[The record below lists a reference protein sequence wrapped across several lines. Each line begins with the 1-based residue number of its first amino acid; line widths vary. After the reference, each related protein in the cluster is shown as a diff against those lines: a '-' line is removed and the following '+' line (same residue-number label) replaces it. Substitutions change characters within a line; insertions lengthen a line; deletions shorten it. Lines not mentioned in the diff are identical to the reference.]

1 MEKRCVECIEC
12 YEYNSQEEMELH
24 RREAEQLGHISNDPP
39 YEEQKEE
46 EAHPDTTRIP
56 VKSTTGI
63 LKNQKLHIL
72 LDNPSRLWRLF
83 YTQNSPAT
91 CRAYTLYQLYLRDPD
106 YSLEGIILLLYYVEH
121 VVDPVGIRE
130 LYAPRLLRHVSCAVP
145 DFRESYL
152 PPLFYVRKIV
162 IELVHFYRFF
172 YYTIHISYLRYFPLF
187 YHILCYF
194 DSSNF

>member
-72 LDNPSRLWRLF
+72 LDNPRNYTFYLTIPVVCGGFFIHKIARLPAGPIRYISSISVILITVSRG
-83 YTQNSPAT
+83 S
-91 CRAYTLYQLYLRDPD
+91 
-106 YSLEGIILLLYYVEH
+106 S
-121 VVDPVGIRE
+121 
-130 LYAPRLLRHVSCAVP
+130 
-145 DFRESYL
+145 
-152 PPLFYVRKIV
+152 
-162 IELVHFYRFF
+162 FF
-172 YYTIHISYLRYFPLF
+172 STT
-187 YHILCYF
+187 
-194 DSSNF
+194 SNT

>member
-72 LDNPSRLWRLF
+72 LDNPDNPSRLWRLF

-91 CRAYTLYQLYLRDPD
+91 CRAYMLSITVQYL
-106 YSLEGIILLLYYVEH
+106 
-121 VVDPVGIRE
+121 
-130 LYAPRLLRHVSCAVP
+130 
-145 DFRESYL
+145 
-152 PPLFYVRKIV
+152 
-162 IELVHFYRFF
+162 
-172 YYTIHISYLRYFPLF
+172 
-187 YHILCYF
+187 
-194 DSSNF
+194 

>member
-72 LDNPSRLWRLF
+72 PSNGVLRLLSTLFLLTKIARL
-83 YTQNSPAT
+83 PAGPYIPFLNFSIHSGNVPSFT
-91 CRAYTLYQLYLRDPD
+91 CSSASLLIFVAYSK
-106 YSLEGIILLLYYVEH
+106 SLE
-121 VVDPVGIRE
+121 
-130 LYAPRLLRHVSCAVP
+130 
-145 DFRESYL
+145 
-152 PPLFYVRKIV
+152 
-162 IELVHFYRFF
+162 
-172 YYTIHISYLRYFPLF
+172 
-187 YHILCYF
+187 
-194 DSSNF
+194 

>member
-1 MEKRCVECIEC
+1 VPV
-12 YEYNSQEEMELH
+12 
-24 RREAEQLGHISNDPP
+24 SNDPP

-91 CRAYTLYQLYLRDPD
+91 CRAYAL
-106 YSLEGIILLLYYVEH
+106 
-121 VVDPVGIRE
+121 
-130 LYAPRLLRHVSCAVP
+130 
-145 DFRESYL
+145 
-152 PPLFYVRKIV
+152 
-162 IELVHFYRFF
+162 
-172 YYTIHISYLRYFPLF
+172 
-187 YHILCYF
+187 
-194 DSSNF
+194 